1 MANEPLGP
9 ASYIHLL
16 QKVFP
21 GPRPGPLL
29 PPGTYKNCLAKP
41 KETSQRCSGGTLLV
55 LKSQPGGIQQKA
67 EAAGGIINIL
77 AIFMSVIRGSFLIH
91 HQRAEEKKTIQ
102 QRLPN
107 LFLQFDWLSGL
118 GFG

>member
-29 PPGTYKNCLAKP
+29 RPGTYRNCLAKP
-41 KETSQRCSGGTLLV
+41 KETAERRSGGTLLV
-55 LKSQPGGIQQKA
+55 LKSQPGGIQHRAKA
-67 EAAGGIINIL
+67 SGGIINIL
-77 AIFMSVIRGSFLIH
+77 WIFMSVIRGSFLIR
-91 HQRAEEKKTIQ
+91 HQRAEEKKK
-102 QRLPN
+102 
-107 LFLQFDWLSGL
+107 
-118 GFG
+118 